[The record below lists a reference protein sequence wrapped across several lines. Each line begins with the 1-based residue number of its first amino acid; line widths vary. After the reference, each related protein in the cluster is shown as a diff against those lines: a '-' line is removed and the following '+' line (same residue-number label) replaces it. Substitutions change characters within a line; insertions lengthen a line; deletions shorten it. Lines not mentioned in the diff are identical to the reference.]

1 MKKSELLALL
11 KQDIEDAAGNLDLQA
26 GMVLA
31 RCISV
36 GMLPPEA
43 ADFNIGNNWEPE
55 EPTVGNL
62 NKLLTAKEELSII
75 E

>member
-11 KQDIEDAAGNLDLQA
+11 KRDIEDAANDLDLQA
-26 GMVLA
+26 RMVLA
-31 RCISV
+31 RCESV

-55 EPTVGNL
+55 EEIE
-62 NKLLTAKEELSII
+62 KLRGIYTDLVTI
-75 E
+75 